1 MNGNVHSVGPAPTD
15 RMGPYLLLTQLGSGA
30 MGRVFL
36 GTDADGRQAAVKVVR
51 SDLAEIPAFRKRFSR
66 ELEVAGRVHSPRI
79 AEIFNAQAD
88 GERPW
93 LATEYVPGPTL
104 QDAIEQ
110 GGGFDDTRLRALAVA
125 IAQALQVIHAAE
137 VVHRDLKPANVLLGP
152 DGPKVIDF
160 GVARALDASLL
171 TNTGQTLGTPAYMS
185 PEQADG
191 SSVEAASD
199 VFALG
204 SLLVFAATGRLAF
217 GDGAPLAILHRVV
230 NNEPDLEGVAVADDV
245 LRRLIKGCLAKD
257 SADRPTPQQIID
269 VLGEAAW
276 QPLAGVRWQEPPLG
290 VGLPLTAGDA
300 ADLPTVALASKRSG
314 KRVAMISGAAAA
326 VVVLAGVAVV
336 EGSGGNGNPT
346 TDALRAGSTMSS
358 SQDGGAFPP
367 ALGSA
372 SSGGSGSS
380 SSSSGPAL
388 AGGKPSPTPNG
399 SVTPPKPAGVTTAA
413 PSSSGQ
419 ITVTVPAGGPNGGG
433 PVTTPPS
440 TTTAGKPVTHPT
452 THPTTPTTHST
463 TPPAPPHS
471 QTPPPAHNPPGP
483 MGAGDISV
491 WIPNWVGMATV
502 DVSWKAHSDA
512 TSYSLHYTINGTPA
526 TDQTMSVGGTSYSY
540 QIPAGS
546 TTCLQLAAVNQY
558 GRSAMYPSPMYCVNS
573 FGQVVSGG

>member
-1 MNGNVHSVGPAPTD
+1 MNGNVHSVGPASTD

-79 AEIFNAQAD
+79 AEIFTAQAD

-110 GGGFDDTRLRALAVA
+110 GGGFDDARLRALAVA
-125 IAQALQVIHAAE
+125 IAEALLVIHAAE

-191 SSVEAASD
+191 RSVEAASD

-230 NNEPDLEGVAVADDV
+230 NNDPDLEGVAVGDDV

-257 SADRPTPQQIID
+257 SEDRPTPQQIID
-269 VLGEAAW
+269 VLGEVAW

-290 VGLPLTAGDA
+290 VGLPLTAGDS
-300 ADLPTVALASKRSG
+300 ADLPTVALAPRRGG
-314 KRVAMISGAAAA
+314 KRVAVISGAAAA
-326 VVVLAGVAVV
+326 VVILAGVAIV
-336 EGSGGNGNPT
+336 EGSGGKGNPT
-346 TDALRAGSTMSS
+346 ADTLRAGSTMSS
-358 SQDGGAFPP
+358 GQNGGAFPP
-367 ALGSA
+367 ALGSP
-372 SSGGSGSS
+372 SSDSS
-380 SSSSGPAL
+380 SSAGGQAL
-388 AGGKPSPTPNG
+388 SGGKPSPTPNG

-413 PSSSGQ
+413 AQSSSAQ
-419 ITVTVPAGGPNGGG
+419 ITVTVPGGGPNGGG
-433 PVTTPPS
+433 QVTNQPS
-440 TTTAGKPVTHPT
+440 TTTAGKPVSHPS
-452 THPTTPTTHST
+452 THPTTPTTHPT
-463 TPPAPPHS
+463 TPPHS
-471 QTPPPAHNPPGP
+471 QTPPPPAHNPPGP
-483 MGAGDISV
+483 MVAGDISV
-491 WIPNWVGMATV
+491 LIPNWVGMATV

-526 TDQTMSVGGTSYSY
+526 TDQTVPVGGTGYSY

-546 TTCLQLAAVNQY
+546 TTCLQLATVNQY
-558 GRSAMYPSPMYCVNS
+558 GQSAMYPSPMYCVNS